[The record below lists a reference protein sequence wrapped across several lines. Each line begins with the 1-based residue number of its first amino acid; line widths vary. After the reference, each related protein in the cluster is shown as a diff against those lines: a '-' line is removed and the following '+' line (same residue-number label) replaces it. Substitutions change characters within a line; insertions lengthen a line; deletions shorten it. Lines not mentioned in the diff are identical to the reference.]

1 MVSMTVSKTVH
12 ESSNLSP
19 PAKYLAH
26 WYRDCAAASKPAEV
40 GLSPT
45 WVTKK
50 ILEFIEILI

>member
-12 ESSNLSP
+12 EGSNPSL
-19 PAKYLAH
+19 PAYNCTNIYMSH

-45 WVTKK
+45 WGTG
-50 ILEFIEILI
+50 